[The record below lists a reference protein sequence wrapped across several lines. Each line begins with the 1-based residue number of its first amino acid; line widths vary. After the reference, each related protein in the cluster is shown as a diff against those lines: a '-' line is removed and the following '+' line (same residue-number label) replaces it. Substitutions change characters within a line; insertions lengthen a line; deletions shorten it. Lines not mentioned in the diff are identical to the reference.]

1 MKVSEIADEIV
12 SRIKTGEPFTVTNKT
27 RMKLWIEEA
36 LLSVHDEAIKE
47 FKKALEEKLRKLPIH
62 GHPGYDD
69 AYVHWELVLEAVR
82 TLKLKKE
89 A

>member
-1 MKVSEIADEIV
+1 MSVSQIANEIV
-12 SRIKTGEPFTVTNKT
+12 SRIKTGEPFTVTNKA

-36 LLSVHDEAIKE
+36 LLSVHDEAIEKCAKKSSE
-47 FKKALEEKLRKLPIH
+47 FHLSGAITN
-62 GHPGYDD
+62 
-69 AYVHWELVLEAVR
+69 AIR